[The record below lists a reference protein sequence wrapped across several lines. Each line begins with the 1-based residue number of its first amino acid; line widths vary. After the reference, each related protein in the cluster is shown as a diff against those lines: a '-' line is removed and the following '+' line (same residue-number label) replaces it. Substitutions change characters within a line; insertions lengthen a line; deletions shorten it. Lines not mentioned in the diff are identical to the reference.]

1 MAAVNNSSVPAQCEA
16 PLRPVHREWH
26 RYTPRERYARFG
38 MYLLFAVLIAWSLRS
53 VEIIPEF
60 LADAPTQVSDLFQ
73 RMWPI
78 DFEHYQEGI
87 HDALIETLNIATLGT
102 LLGLILGIPVGMMCS
117 FKLCPV
123 RPLNWLGVFIHV
135 SSRSVNSLVWALL
148 FVAIFGPGT
157 LAGVI
162 TIAVRSVGFVAK
174 LFGEALDEV
183 SMGPVEALRASGA
196 PAPSVFMQS
205 FWPQVLPA
213 FWALALFRWDINVRE
228 SSVIGLVGA
237 GGIGM
242 ALDVAMNLFHWQ
254 RVSLVLLCIFVIVLI
269 AEVVVTE
276 IRRRII

>member
-1 MAAVNNSSVPAQCEA
+1 MVDSAKATLQHHGPLKPVN
-16 PLRPVHREWH
+16 REWH
-26 RYTPRERYARFG
+26 RYTPKERMARFT
-38 MYLLFAVLIAWSLRS
+38 MYLLFAALIAWSLNS
-53 VEIIPEF
+53 IEIVPEF
-60 LADAPTQVSDLFQ
+60 VKDAPTQVGDLFQ

-78 DFEHYQEGI
+78 DFDHYKEGV

-117 FKLCPV
+117 NKLCPI

-157 LAGVI
+157 MAGVI

-183 SMGPVEALRASGA
+183 SLGPVEALRASGA
-196 PAPSVFMQS
+196 PPASVFMQS

-213 FWALALFRWDINVRE
+213 FWGISLFRWDINVRE

-242 ALDVAMNLFHWQ
+242 SLDVAMNLFHWQ
-254 RVSLVLLCIFVIVLI
+254 RVSLVLVCIFAVVLV